1 MVTNAFNLPPLLIL
15 LVGWGLGI
23 WFGYFVRR
31 WIENKHLKSA
41 EDRAQQ
47 ILIKAGAQA
56 EELKKEKLLEGRE
69 VLQSEREELEQA
81 GAGERMRIQ
90 EIEHQVL
97 RREEFLDK
105 REAELRA
112 RDEDFAR
119 RVERQRSDEQK
130 LKDDHDRAVRELER
144 ISHITA
150 QEARDLLVERMTAEA
165 RLDAARYVKKI
176 ESEAKRLA
184 ERKAQTVVTTAI
196 QRLASNVTQEYT
208 ISVVTL
214 PSDEMKGR
222 IIGREGRNIREFEKL
237 TGVDIIIDDTP
248 ETVVLSSFDPYRRE
262 VAKLALE
269 RLIADGRIHPARIEE
284 ILKKVEEEMHARL
297 LEIGE
302 RALYELGVTDVPE
315 EEVRMIGR
323 LHFRTSYGQNVLEH
337 SKEVAYLASVM
348 AAEVGANV
356 KMVRRIGLLHDLGKV
371 LTQEAEGPH
380 AVVGAEFAAK
390 HGETGPVTNGI
401 AAHHGECDATTIES
415 VLIAAADAISAA
427 RPGARQ
433 ENVESYIKR
442 LESLEQIA
450 REFPSVEKAYAIQ
463 AGREIRAIL
472 RSEHVTD
479 AQMEEIARSMAQR
492 IEKTIDYPGQIK
504 VICIRESR
512 IIEYAR

>member
-1 MVTNAFNLPPLLIL
+1 MNAAIDLPRL
-15 LVGWGLGI
+15 LVYGTGLGLGI
-23 WFGYFVRR
+23 WVGYFIRR
-31 WIENKHLKSA
+31 YIENKLRKSA
-41 EDRAQQ
+41 EEQAQQ
-47 ILIKAGAQA
+47 ILIAANARA

-69 VLQSEREELEQA
+69 ILQSEREELEQEIA
-81 GAGERMRIQ
+81 KERLRVQ

-105 REAELRA
+105 REAELRG
-112 RDEDFAR
+112 RDNDLNR
-119 RVERQRSDEQK
+119 RADRMRADEQK
-130 LKDDHDRAVRELER
+130 LHDDHSKLTKDLEHV
-144 ISHITA
+144 SHLTA
-150 QEARDLLVERMTAEA
+150 QEARDLLVEKMTAEA
-165 RLDAARYVKKI
+165 KLEAAKTVKKI
-176 ESEAKRLA
+176 ESEAKRIA
-184 ERKAQTVVTTAI
+184 ERKAQTIVTTAI
-196 QRLASNVTQEYT
+196 QRLAADVTQENT

-214 PSDEMKGR
+214 PNDEMKGR

-237 TGVDIIIDDTP
+237 TGVDVIIDDTP

-262 VAKLALE
+262 VAKISLE
-269 RLIADGRIHPARIEE
+269 RLIEDGRIHPARIEE
-284 ILKKVEEEMHARL
+284 ILKKVEEEMQARL

-302 RALYELGVTDVPE
+302 KALFELGVTDVPE
-315 EEVRMIGR
+315 DEIRMIGR

-337 SKEVAYLASVM
+337 SKEVAYLASMM

-356 KMVRRIGLLHDLGKV
+356 KMVRRIGILHDIGKV

-380 AVVGAEFAAK
+380 ALIGAEFAAR
-390 HGETGPVTNGI
+390 HGESGPVVNGI
-401 AAHHGECDATTIES
+401 AAHHGECEATTVES
-415 VLIAAADAISAA
+415 VLIAAADAISAS

-450 REFPSVEKAYAIQ
+450 TEFPSVEKAYAIQ

-472 RSEHVTD
+472 RSEQVTD
-479 AQMEEIARSMAQR
+479 QQMEEIARSMAQK

-512 IIEYAR
+512 VIEYAR

>member
-1 MVTNAFNLPPLLIL
+1 MTNDFNLPPLLVL
-15 LVGWGLGI
+15 FLGWAVGI

-41 EDRAQQ
+41 EERAQQ
-47 ILIKAGAQA
+47 IKITAGAQA

-69 VLQSEREELEQA
+69 ILQSEREELEQGIA
-81 GAGERMRIQ
+81 RERMRVQ

-97 RREEFLDK
+97 KREEFLDK
-105 REAELRA
+105 REAELRG
-112 RDEDFAR
+112 RDQELVRRSEKLHGDESKLHEDHE
-119 RVERQRSDEQK
+119 RVK
-130 LKDDHDRAVRELER
+130 KELER
-144 ISHITA
+144 VSHITA
-150 QEARDLLVERMTAEA
+150 QEAKDLLIERMTADA
-165 RLDAARYVKKI
+165 KLDAAKFVKKV
-176 ESEAKRLA
+176 EGEAKRMA
-184 ERKAQTVVTTAI
+184 ERKAQTIVTTAI

-208 ISVVTL
+208 ISVVAL
-214 PSDEMKGR
+214 PNDEMKGR

-262 VAKLALE
+262 VAKISLE

-284 ILKKVEEEMHARL
+284 ILKKVEEEMQQKL
-297 LEIGE
+297 LDTGE
-302 RALYELGVTDVPE
+302 RTMYELGVTDVPE
-315 EEVRMIGR
+315 DLIRMIGR

-337 SKEVAYLASVM
+337 SKEVAYLASIM

-356 KMVRRIGLLHDLGKV
+356 KMVRRIGLLHDIGKV

-380 AVVGAEFAAK
+380 AMVGAEFAAK
-390 HGETGPVTNGI
+390 HGESGAITNGI
-401 AAHHGECDATTIES
+401 AAHHGECEATTIES

-450 REFPSVEKAYAIQ
+450 KDFPSVEKAYAIQ

-472 RSEHVTD
+472 RSEQVTD
-479 AQMEEIARSMAQR
+479 AQMEEIARTMAQR

-512 IIEYAR
+512 IIEYAK